1 MKKYLLILLIILTG
15 ITLPSCRS
23 KKDVAGGDLIVQEE
37 VKWKNVSMPVK
48 FELLE
53 PQKFTLSGRAT
64 LVRGEYVYVTVRFLG
79 FEVAQL
85 YVTPQEADAVI
96 KQGNRMWIQEPIG
109 ERLASLNIPFEVLQE
124 AMLGEPDAISRLPQ
138 GLDLTFGGTRESPV
152 LTLRIKAKNSS
163 VMARMTMSLSEAQWD
178 TPHPAGFTT
187 PGSDYTKI
195 AVKDLQ
201 KMLP

>member
-1 MKKYLLILLIILTG
+1 MKKYLLILLVILTG
-15 ITLPSCRS
+15 LTLPSCRS
-23 KKDVAGGDLIVQEE
+23 KKEVTGGDLIVQEE
-37 VKWKNVSMPVK
+37 VKWKNVSVPVK

-53 PQKFTLSGRAT
+53 PQKFTMSGRAT
-64 LVRGEYVYVTVRFLG
+64 LVRGEYVYVSMRFLG

-85 YVTPQEADAVI
+85 YVTPTEADAVI

-124 AMLGEPDAISRLPQ
+124 AMLGEPAAISRLPQ
-138 GLDLTFGGTRESPV
+138 GLDLTFGGTRETPV

-163 VMARMTMSLSEAQWD
+163 AMARMTMNLSEAQWD
-178 TPHPAGFTT
+178 SPRPAEFTA

-195 AVKDLQ
+195 GVKDLR